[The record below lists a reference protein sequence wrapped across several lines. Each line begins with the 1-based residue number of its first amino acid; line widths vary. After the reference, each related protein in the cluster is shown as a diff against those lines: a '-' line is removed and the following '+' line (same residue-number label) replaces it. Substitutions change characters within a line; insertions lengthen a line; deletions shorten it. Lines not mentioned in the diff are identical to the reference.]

1 MPEFLLPLLLIYVH
15 PIVTDVKVAI
25 RSPVFE
31 RLSVRQQMNVICA
44 YLDYVCTAR
53 SGNKHQMKY
62 DYGLSTGEHL
72 RLLDYLEQYIDDLIA
87 DMSPL
92 RLSKAQVGSIR
103 PRLLFKV
110 TGTQTL
116 PVIIGVDSEN
126 HKDRELYDRHM

>member
-15 PIVTDVKVAI
+15 PIVTDVKIAI
-25 RSPVFE
+25 RSSVFE
-31 RLSVRQQMNVICA
+31 RMSVRQQMNVICA
-44 YLDYVCTAR
+44 YLDYVCSVAGEN
-53 SGNKHQMKY
+53 SNEMKY
-62 DYGLSTGEHL
+62 DYGLSTSEHR
-72 RLLDYLEQYIDDLIA
+72 RLLDYLEQYINDLIA

-92 RLSKAQVGSIR
+92 RLSRAQVGSIR